1 MVDETL
7 PQLPE
12 QDVDFDMNEV
22 VVEEKEVVDEDYDD
36 SSDTEDDKEYT
47 SIGWIKEGE

>member
-7 PQLPE
+7 ARLPE

-22 VVEEKEVVDEDYDD
+22 VVEEKEVVDRIMMIVVIQKM
-36 SSDTEDDKEYT
+36 TKK
-47 SIGWIKEGE
+47 I

>member
-7 PQLPE
+7 PRLPE

-22 VVEEKEVVDEDYDD
+22 VVEEKEVVDRIMMIVVIQKM
-36 SSDTEDDKEYT
+36 TKK
-47 SIGWIKEGE
+47 I

>member
-7 PQLPE
+7 PRLPE

-22 VVEEKEVVDEDYDD
+22 VVKEKEVVDEDYDD
-36 SSDTEDDKEYT
+36 SSDTEDDKKD
-47 SIGWIKEGE
+47 IGWIKEEE